1 MYFTAFYTFCLII
14 VCLKLPHNEA
24 CHILP
29 GPDLSH
35 LLTRIAK
42 LGASRLFSQ
51 SLSSDD
57 MLFESVR
64 RLAKWSMSGKRSAQL
79 ALACDCA
86 SYLHG
91 RQSIF
96 AHFSAAEGPLTSAC
110 CAKGDIPT
118 GRCQAAV
125 TNVFL
130 ESILE
135 LRQHFVR
142 SAQENWLFP

>member
-1 MYFTAFYTFCLII
+1 MYFTAFYSFCLMI

-24 CHILP
+24 CHILS

-64 RLAKWSMSGKRSAQL
+64 RLAKWSMSGKRSAHL
-79 ALACDCA
+79 VLACDCA

-91 RQSIF
+91 RPSIF
-96 AHFSAAEGPLTSAC
+96 AHFSAVEGPPNKRLLR
-110 CAKGDIPT
+110 KGRHP
-118 GRCQAAV
+118 
-125 TNVFL
+125 
-130 ESILE
+130 
-135 LRQHFVR
+135 
-142 SAQENWLFP
+142 NWEVSSRGD